1 MAKKVFKN
9 LADCEEAIIAS
20 EQTMMLREKALS
32 RRENKLVAQ
41 TEAATSDG
49 SLSAINQ
56 HQLQEANERLV
67 VSSIHA
73 QQMAEAAEL
82 ASAQISHLVEHDTL
96 TGLPNRALM
105 TDRLMQSITLAERHG
120 KQVALMFLDID
131 HFKYINDSLGHE
143 VGDKLLLSIAKR
155 LQTGV
160 RLSDTVSRHGGDE
173 FVVLLSEVSGK
184 QDAIQIAEKLL
195 NLMIEPHEISGNLL
209 HVSMSIGISL
219 YPRDGKD
226 AQAMIRNADTA
237 MYQAKKKGRNNYQ
250 IFTPS
255 MNEHAVARQSIEQA
269 LHRALEQEEFV
280 LHYQP
285 KVNLTTG
292 HITGAEALIRWQRS
306 EHQLLYPTDFID
318 IAEDCGLILPIG
330 NWVIHEACQQSQF
343 WLQSGLSLNQIAV
356 NVSSKQLHHKDFV
369 SGVRSILQQ
378 TGLNPHHLEIEL
390 TESGLMQDTETTELL
405 EAIKALGVQIAVD
418 DFGTGYS
425 CLSYLR
431 HFPIDTLKIDKSFV
445 QDIEA
450 GTGEAIVS
458 AIIAMG
464 LSLKHRLVAEGV
476 ETQKQLN
483 FLQAFNCCEG
493 QGHFFSQALA
503 AEDFAKLLSTGFE
516 MRNSDA
522 ETSHP
527 PPMKRPGLIHSRL
540 IKFI

>member
-9 LADCEEAIIAS
+9 IADCEEAIIAS

-49 SLSAINQ
+49 SLNAINQ
-56 HQLQEANERLV
+56 HQLQEANKRLV

-195 NLMIEPHEISGNLL
+195 NLMIEPHEISGNFL

-250 IFTPS
+250 MFTPS

-522 ETSHP
+522 ETSHSP
-527 PPMKRPGLIHSRL
+527 R
-540 IKFI
+540 